1 MADDSYRRDNDST
14 PARLYAGLIGAVL
27 LVAGI
32 IGFFYSA
39 SFGSPGDRDAVLGI
53 LDVNGWHNLVHLAS
67 GVAGLLAFSA
77 GPRASR
83 TYALVFGAVYIV
95 VAIWGFII
103 GTGEAIL
110 GFIPIN
116 TEDNILHLILGVLG
130 LGAYA
135 ASDPE
140 PQERHRTTGAGADDR
155 AAARR
160 AT

>member
-1 MADDSYRRDNDST
+1 MRDDTYRDSS
-14 PARLYAGLIGAVL
+14 PASLYAGLIGAVL

-39 SFGSPGDRDAVLGI
+39 SFGSPGNVDAVLGI
-53 LDVNGWHNLVHLAS
+53 LDVNAWHNLVHLLS
-67 GVAGLLAFSA
+67 GVLGLAAFAS

-83 TYALVFGAVYIV
+83 TYALAFGAIYMV

-103 GTGEAIL
+103 GNHESIL

-140 PQERHRTTGAGADDR
+140 TATRDR
-155 AAARR
+155 AT
-160 AT
+160 ATRTV

>member
-1 MADDSYRRDNDST
+1 MRDDTHRDST
-14 PARLYAGLIGAVL
+14 PASLYAVLIGAVL

-39 SFGSPGDRDAVLGI
+39 AFGSPGNVDAVLGI
-53 LDVNGWHNLVHLAS
+53 LDVNGWHNLVHIAS
-67 GVAGLLAFSA
+67 GVLGLLAFAS
-77 GPRASR
+77 GPAASR

-103 GTGEAIL
+103 GSGEAIL
-110 GFIPIN
+110 SIIPVN

-135 ASDPE
+135 ASDPA
-140 PQERHRTTGAGADDR
+140 TAD
-155 AAARR
+155 RR
-160 AT
+160 ATATRAA